1 MLHVI
6 IQKPFDEAKCDHYT
20 VGDEAIKQLN
30 YPNNPDIIQSV
41 IADGPELD
49 HIMICFASLPWR
61 CNRDQTLPQ
70 SMQWFGDDAKFIVA
84 NWL

>member
-20 VGDEAIKQLN
+20 VGAEEIKDL
-30 YPNNPDIIQSV
+30 NPDLVQSV
-41 IADGPELD
+41 LADGPELD
-49 HIMICFASLPWR
+49 HIMICFAGIPWR
-61 CNRDQTLPQ
+61 CDRNQQLPKE
-70 SMQWFGDDAKFIVA
+70 MRWYGDDAKFIVA